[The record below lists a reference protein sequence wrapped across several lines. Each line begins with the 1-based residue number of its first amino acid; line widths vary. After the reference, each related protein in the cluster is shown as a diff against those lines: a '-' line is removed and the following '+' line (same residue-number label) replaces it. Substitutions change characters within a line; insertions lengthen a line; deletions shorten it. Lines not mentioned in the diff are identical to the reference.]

1 MKKINLLTFLTIITF
16 NFDTIAQT
24 QELLEYVCPYILNGD
39 YAVIPD
45 TNKERHYQ
53 INISTSKMGVL
64 MTWPQPSGNPP
75 VFPGDLSEIQGDISS
90 AQESFR
96 QLVML
101 NADRWS
107 EAGSGTLVYVG
118 DTDANDLPQ
127 FYFDNPTACQQRRIL
142 VTVETNVL
150 NNPGNLLGQLQ
161 SIQSG
166 TSKCVYTGSDGK
178 PYSYSTKL
186 VIFTHT
192 INNSGSIHKIH
203 WYLGDKKGSDPDLS
217 KNSLSGVLL
226 HEFGHSYNVEHSTI
240 YPAVMGVGGVGTP
253 HGKLAEWD
261 VKCIRHRGGPRS
273 YKTFA
278 RNIHSYYN
286 VESEYEI
293 IPANKT
299 ESIASGCYKD
309 GSWWTH
315 TMIYENSFAN
325 SINWYK
331 NIFDNNNSSQIINLS
346 NINFVQDYINDNV
359 QSSSFQIWR
368 ENESILKRHIY
379 STPAST
385 SSGSANLFG
394 DKWIINTKI
403 DLNNNNY
410 WVSHTHPSFN
420 LKYRLDTNS
429 IADVVSEYPPSITW
443 DPIRQKTLFVWNDY
457 VQDETFI
464 SSGYYS
470 NSFSGTLNKPKK
482 IAENINQAIP
492 PSVACNYSD
501 VCIIVYTI
509 ETTSGTSWRDQN
521 VIKIGRLNLNDI
533 NNTNSPNGEFT
544 YLYNTSSLPLLLGQI
559 KRRTSKQPAIYF
571 DGSKFWIIFR
581 GSYWPNQ
588 RLNAFFSTD
597 GISWTYSSAFDSLP
611 WGAISLGGSSYS
623 SSAPSISSYVPG
635 CSSLIYS
642 RP

>member
-24 QELLEYVCPYILNGD
+24 QELLEYVCPYILNGN

-53 INISTSKMGVL
+53 ININSAKLGVL
-64 MTWPQPSGNPP
+64 MTWPQPLGNPP
-75 VFPGDLSEIQGDISS
+75 VFPGDLSEIQEDISS

-107 EAGSGTLVYVG
+107 EVGSGTLVYIG
-118 DTDANDLPQ
+118 DADVDDLPQ

-150 NNPGNLLGQLQ
+150 NNPANLGGQLQ
-161 SIQSG
+161 SLQSG
-166 TSKCVYTGSDGK
+166 FSKCVYTGSDGK
-178 PYSYSTKL
+178 PYSYSTKI

-192 INNSGSIHKIH
+192 INNNGAIQKIH
-203 WYLGDKKGSDPDLS
+203 WYLGDNNNLS
-217 KNSLSGVLL
+217 RVLL
-226 HEFGHSYNVEHSTI
+226 HEFGHSYNVEHALST
-240 YPAVMGVGGVGTP
+240 YPSVMGIGTP
-253 HGKLAEWD
+253 YGKLAEWD

-278 RNIHSYYN
+278 RNIHAYN
-286 VESEYEI
+286 NLESEYEI
-293 IPANKT
+293 LPANKT

-331 NIFDNNNSSQIINLS
+331 NIFDNNNSSQIFNLS
-346 NINFVQDYINDNV
+346 NVNFVQDYVNDNV

-368 ENESILKRHIY
+368 ENESISPVLKRHVY
-379 STPAST
+379 STPSALT
-385 SSGSANLFG
+385 SGGANLFG

-403 DLNNNNY
+403 DYINY
-410 WVSHTHPSFN
+410 WASNTHPSFN
-420 LKYRLDTNS
+420 LKYRLGTNS
-429 IADVVSEYPPSITW
+429 TTDVVSEYPPSITW
-443 DPIRQKTLFVWNDY
+443 DPIRQKTLFIWNDY
-457 VQDETFI
+457 VQGATLI

-482 IAENINQAIP
+482 IVGDSGSKISKMIP

-501 VCIIVYTI
+501 VCIIVYTVEAGI
-509 ETTSGTSWRDQN
+509 SGQVSDTSWKDQN

-533 NNTNSPNGEFT
+533 NNTNSPNGENT
-544 YLYNTSSLPLLLGQI
+544 YLYNISSLPLILGQI

-581 GSYWPNQ
+581 GSYWPYQ

-597 GISWTYSSAFDSLP
+597 GISWTYSSTFDSLP
-611 WGAISLGGSSYS
+611 WGTLSLGGSSYS